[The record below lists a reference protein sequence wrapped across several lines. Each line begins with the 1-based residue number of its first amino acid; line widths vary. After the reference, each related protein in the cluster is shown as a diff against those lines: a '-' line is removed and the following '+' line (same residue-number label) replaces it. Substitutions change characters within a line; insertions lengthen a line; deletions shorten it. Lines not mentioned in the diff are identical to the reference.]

1 MITEN
6 NTVNEVEAEFDFNSF
21 DWEKWNRDMKKAID
35 GLIEM
40 AESFSK
46 KYVDSYIDSPLM
58 TEKINESGSLPI
70 SAKHQDDSKEGEGHG
85 GKVQWWK
92 KCFTRAKRNSQA

>member
-6 NTVNEVEAEFDFNSF
+6 NTVNEAEAEFDFNSF
-21 DWEKWNRDMKKAID
+21 DWEKWNSDMKKAID

-46 KYVDSYIDSPLM
+46 KYCDEDIDD
-58 TEKINESGSLPI
+58 T
-70 SAKHQDDSKEGEGHG
+70 KEGEKNG